1 MKKVKALI
9 QSNSRYLYNL
19 CSTFLSQIISA
30 LSILIL
36 TPVLLNRLGAADFG
50 VYGVILNVV
59 VFAGVFDFGLN
70 IGLLK
75 KLIHQSK
82 ESKQL
87 INTLFYFFVFLLFLG
102 TPICY
107 GIYFFKMVKVDTAI
121 LFYAVITALLIT
133 QNTLAALLDVII
145 QSSNKIFVG
154 KIIRVVKLVL
164 EFIFILILSDYYS
177 IQVLLI
183 VSVLVNI
190 IYLALLYHYARKE
203 FPFHLTLSKVSLQ
216 LFKGHIVYSFWYF
229 LTSVAGMLVFNSQVI
244 LMNLFV
250 GAEGVAKYLIVT
262 RFFDIIRIGISN
274 FTIVL
279 FPRLANIQA
288 EGNWLLITDLFF
300 KSLKRVTVFAL
311 FIFLLTYFLGM
322 PFFLKWSKYP
332 DTEMA
337 SLFTL
342 FAVFIFF
349 IVIDN
354 VSAIYISALKLNKL
368 PTIVSIGQGV
378 LGLILGYFLLKEFG
392 IIGMAAG
399 SLIALLATNFI
410 FNPWYLIQKFKEHI
424 QLQKTPA

>member
-75 KLIHQSK
+75 KLIHQSQ
-82 ESKQL
+82 ESEQL
-87 INTLFYFFVFLLFLG
+87 INTLFYFFVVLLLVG
-102 TPICY
+102 VPICY
-107 GIYFFKMVKVDTAI
+107 SIYYFKLVKVETAI
-121 LFYAVITALLIT
+121 LFYAAITALLIT
-133 QNTLAALLDVII
+133 QNMLAALLDVII

-164 EFIFILILSDYYS
+164 EFIFILILSAYYS
-177 IQVLLI
+177 VQVLLL

-190 IYLALLYHYARKE
+190 IYLALLYYYARKE

-216 LFKGHIVYSFWYF
+216 LFKAHIVYSFWYF

-288 EGNWLLITDLFF
+288 EGNWLLITNLFF

-368 PTIVSIGQGV
+368 PTIVSIGQGI

-424 QLQKTPA
+424 QLQKTAA

>member
-1 MKKVKALI
+1 
-9 QSNSRYLYNL
+9 
-19 CSTFLSQIISA
+19 
-30 LSILIL
+30 
-36 TPVLLNRLGAADFG
+36 LGATDFG

-82 ESKQL
+82 ESEQL
-87 INTLFYFFVFLLFLG
+87 INTLFYFFCFLLFLG
-102 TPICY
+102 VPLCY
-107 GIYFFKMVKVDTAI
+107 GIYYFKLVKVDTAI
-121 LFYAVITALLIT
+121 LFYAAITAFLIA
-133 QNTLAALLDVII
+133 QNMLAALLDVII
-145 QSSNKIFVG
+145 QSSNKIFIG

-164 EFIFILILSDYYS
+164 EFIFILILSSFYS
-177 IQVLLI
+177 VQVLLL

-203 FPFHLTLSKVSLQ
+203 FLFHLSFNKVSFT
-216 LFKGHIVYSFWYF
+216 LFKEHIVYSFWYF

-288 EGNWLLITDLFF
+288 EGNWVLIADLFF
-300 KSLKRVTVFAL
+300 KSLKRVTIFAF
-311 FIFLLTYFLGM
+311 FIFLITYFLGM

-342 FAVFIFF
+342 FAIFIFF

-368 PTIVSIGQGV
+368 PTIVSIVQGL

-399 SLIALLATNFI
+399 SLIALLSTNFI
-410 FNPWYLIQKFKEHI
+410 FNPYYLIKKFKEHI
-424 QLQKTPA
+424 QLQKTVS

>member
-1 MKKVKALI
+1 MKRVRSLI
-9 QSNSRYLYNL
+9 QSNARYLYNL

-30 LSILIL
+30 LSVLIL

-50 VYGVILNVV
+50 IYGVILNLVL
-59 VFAGVFDFGLN
+59 FAGVFDFGLN

-82 ESKQL
+82 ESEQL
-87 INTLFYFFVFLLFLG
+87 INTLFYFFSFLLILAI
-102 TPICY
+102 PICY
-107 GIYFFKMVKVDTAI
+107 GVFYFKLVKVETGI
-121 LFYAVITALLIT
+121 LFYAIITAVLVT
-133 QNTLAALLDVII
+133 QNMLATLLDVII
-145 QSSNKIFVG
+145 QASNKIFIG
-154 KIIRVVKLVL
+154 KIIRAIKLVL
-164 EFIFILILSDYYS
+164 EFIFILILSAYYS
-177 IQVLLI
+177 IQVLLV
-183 VSVLVNI
+183 VSIIINI
-190 IYLALLYHYARKE
+190 LYLALLYHFARKE
-203 FPFHLTLSKVSLQ
+203 FHFWLSFSKVSISI
-216 LFKGHIVYSFWYF
+216 FKQHIVYSFWYF

-288 EGNWLLITDLFF
+288 EGNWVLITDLFF
-300 KSLKRVTVFAL
+300 KSLKRVTVFAF
-311 FIFLLTYFLGM
+311 FIFLIIYFLGM

-332 DTEMA
+332 DAEMA

-378 LGLILGYFLLKEFG
+378 IGLLLGYFLLKQYG

-399 SLIALLATNFI
+399 SLIALLTTNFI
-410 FNPWYLIQKFKEHI
+410 FNPWYLIRQFKEYI
-424 QLQKTPA
+424 QLQKATA

>member
-36 TPVLLNRLGAADFG
+36 TPVLLNRLGATDFG

-82 ESKQL
+82 ESEQL
-87 INTLFYFFVFLLFLG
+87 INTLFYFYVVLLFVG
-102 TPICY
+102 APICY
-107 GIYFFKMVKVDTAI
+107 GIYYFKLVKVDTAI
-121 LFYAVITALLIT
+121 LFYAAITALLIT
-133 QNTLAALLDVII
+133 QNMLAALLDVII
-145 QSSNKIFVG
+145 QASNKIFIG
-154 KIIRVVKLVL
+154 KVIRVVKLVL
-164 EFIFILILSDYYS
+164 EFVFILILSAYYS
-177 IQVLLI
+177 VQVLLL

-190 IYLALLYHYARKE
+190 IYLSLLYYYARKE
-203 FPFHLTLSKVSLQ
+203 FLFHLSLNKVSFT
-216 LFKGHIVYSFWYF
+216 LFKSHIVYSFWYF

-262 RFFDIIRIGISN
+262 RFFEIIRIGISN

-288 EGNWLLITDLFF
+288 EGNWLLISDLFF
-300 KSLKRVTVFAL
+300 KSLKRVTIFAF

-332 DTEMA
+332 DAEMA

-368 PTIVSIGQGV
+368 PTLVSLGQGL
-378 LGLILGYFLLKEFG
+378 LGLILAYFLLKEFG
-392 IIGMAAG
+392 IIGITAG
-399 SLIALLATNFI
+399 SLIALLTTNFI
-410 FNPWYLIQKFKEHI
+410 FNPWYLIKKFKEHI
-424 QLQKTPA
+424 HAKQ